1 MDTKA
6 LYNLSYG
13 VFILGAKAGNRI
25 NACVTNTCMQVA
37 NDPVRIAISVL
48 NRNHTC
54 QMIKDSGSFVLSV
67 LDKSVSFE
75 TIKRFGFQSGRD
87 VEKFKDFEY
96 SLDANGNPYLKKE
109 TCAVISAK
117 VVSYQDLGTHM
128 LFVAEVTDAE
138 ILSSRAPV
146 TYADYQNE
154 IKPKPAALKPAQS
167 EKKIIGWRCKICGYE
182 LMQAELP
189 ADYVCPLCGHPAEDF
204 EPIYEA

>member
-75 TIKRFGFQSGRD
+75 TIKRFGFRAG
-87 VEKFKDFEY
+87 
-96 SLDANGNPYLKKE
+96 A
-109 TCAVISAK
+109 
-117 VVSYQDLGTHM
+117 M
-128 LFVAEVTDAE
+128 LINSR
-138 ILSSRAPV
+138 ILNIR
-146 TYADYQNE
+146 
-154 IKPKPAALKPAQS
+154 
-167 EKKIIGWRCKICGYE
+167 
-182 LMQAELP
+182 LMQTVILTLKRKLALLFQQR
-189 ADYVCPLCGHPAEDF
+189 LCRIKTWARTCF
-204 EPIYEA
+204 LLQKLLTRKF